1 MALLRQ
7 LTPTTTL
14 IDLQFQG
21 RVETIASYLIYDGE
35 TAALIE
41 TGPASTVDTLL
52 DGFRAVG
59 APLEALRQ
67 IFVTHIHL
75 DHASGACVLA
85 RQLPW
90 TRVYVHPVGAPHLA
104 DPSKLLAS
112 AARLY
117 GEQMESLWGTIVP
130 IPAERIVSIQDNDE
144 IPIPGSTLRVL
155 ETPGH
160 ARHHHA
166 YFDLNSRLLF
176 TGDIGGVR
184 MPGVAYV
191 RPPTAPPELD
201 IEAWR
206 ASIARLRALDASG
219 LCLTHFG
226 LFRGNLAW
234 HWDDLEQRLVA
245 WGDLVREQLE
255 QGADEA
261 TIVQKIKEHSA
272 EEFAR
277 LGVDPHQYDI
287 VMSYESLVA
296 GYVRYWHK
304 TKDLGRKV
312 ND

>member
-1 MALLRQ
+1 MALLRS

-21 RVETIASYLIYDGE
+21 RVETIAAYLIYDGE

-41 TGPASTVDTLL
+41 TGPASTIDTLL
-52 DGFRAVG
+52 EGVRAAG

-75 DHASGACVLA
+75 DHASGASVLA

-90 TRVYVHPVGAPHLA
+90 ARIYVHPVGAPHLA

-117 GEQMESLWGTIVP
+117 GDQMESLWGTIVP
-130 IPAERIVSIQDNDE
+130 IPAERIVSIHDGDE

-155 ETPGH
+155 ETLGH

-166 YFDLNSRLLF
+166 YWDLNSRLLF

-184 MPGVAYV
+184 MPGVPYV

-206 ASIARLRALDASG
+206 ASIARLRALDVSG

-245 WGDLVREQLE
+245 WGNLVRDQLE

-261 TIVQKIKEHSA
+261 MIVQKIKEHSA
-272 EEFAR
+272 MEFAH
-277 LGVDPHQYDI
+277 LGVDPRSYDI
-287 VMSYESLVA
+287 VMNYEALVA
-296 GYVRYWHK
+296 GYVRYWNK
-304 TKDLGRKV
+304 TKDERRRTK
-312 ND
+312 D